1 MLNCETVDSLVNR
14 HEVLQTIGLV
24 LIKYSAKWR
33 EAKTHEDLL
42 LNIVRL
48 LHDYSRF
55 RHTRSVLYVCNI
67 LLNKRDIILLTV

>member
-14 HEVLQTIGLV
+14 HEVLQAIGLV

-33 EAKTHEDLL
+33 ETKTHEDLL

-55 RHTRSVLYVCNI
+55 RHTRSVLYVNTTTI
-67 LLNKRDIILLTV
+67 NHYKLIFI